1 MKATTKIALGAC
13 YVRDNL
19 APLEESVTKQ
29 ASAKMVDAIVNE
41 NYWGVAGSVLW
52 IATCAPIN
60 GGFLFGRDI
69 FRGTKK
75 LVGKVF

>member
-1 MKATTKIALGAC
+1 MKTSTKIVLGAC

-19 APLEESVTKQ
+19 APLGESVTKQ
-29 ASAKMVDAIVNE
+29 ASVKMVDDIVND
-41 NYWGVAGSVLW
+41 NYWGAAGSVLW

-75 LVGKVF
+75 LVAKVF